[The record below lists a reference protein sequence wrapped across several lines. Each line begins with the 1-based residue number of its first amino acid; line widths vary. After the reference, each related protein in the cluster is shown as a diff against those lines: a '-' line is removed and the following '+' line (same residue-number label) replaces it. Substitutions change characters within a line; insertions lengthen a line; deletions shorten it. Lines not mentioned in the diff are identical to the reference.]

1 MKKQRSSLIQLLTRY
16 TKNKSNSKPKL
27 IHQRK
32 NMRVSTHVTSSF
44 PQSTRE
50 GREKWKPAKFL
61 LKRANNQFWILIFKE
76 DARVNFLVRS
86 RRRVRRAFRSQPAQP
101 ERKVRFIKP
110 IRTTRVAWI
119 LQGFSNVAKINSTNF
134 RVKRLTS
141 QNQCAEIPAQN
152 LTFLWQ
158 IVRRNSFKWHSSQ
171 LEALWVSV
179 KGTKSSTRAI
189 LTWNQLT

>member
-1 MKKQRSSLIQLLTRY
+1 
-16 TKNKSNSKPKL
+16 
-27 IHQRK
+27 
-32 NMRVSTHVTSSF
+32 MRVSIHVTSSF
-44 PQSTRE
+44 PQSTSE
-50 GREKWKPAKFL
+50 GREKWKPLKFL
-61 LKRANNQFWILIFKE
+61 LMRANNQFWILRFNE
-76 DARVNFLVRS
+76 DAKVNFLVRS
-86 RRRVRRAFRSQPAQP
+86 RRRAFRSQPAQL
-101 ERKVRFIKP
+101 ERRIHKMKS
-110 IRTTRVAWI
+110 IRTTWVAWI

-141 QNQCAEIPAQN
+141 RKQCAEIPALN